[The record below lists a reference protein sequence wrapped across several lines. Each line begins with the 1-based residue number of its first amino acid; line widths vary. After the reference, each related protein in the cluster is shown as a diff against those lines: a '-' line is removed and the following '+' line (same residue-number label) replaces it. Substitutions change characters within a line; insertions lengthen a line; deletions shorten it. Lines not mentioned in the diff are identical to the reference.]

1 MKYIIIEDEEP
12 AVRGLQNMVQKARP
26 RAEML
31 ASFAVLK
38 DAVKWLSLN
47 PAPDLIF
54 LDIHLKDGMGFQL
67 FNQIE
72 VPSPVIFCTA
82 YDEYLMEAFQT
93 NGIDYLLKPLDY
105 RRLCQ
110 SLDKFESLRI
120 HFNQQVE
127 GSVKVL
133 LKSISDREGISKRFL
148 VRMGKRFFAIDQSE
162 IAYFFTM
169 HSVVFLMTVAGKKY
183 QVEQSLE
190 RLEERLPKHQFFRI
204 NRQYLVAWKSIKSFE
219 SDYGSFPVYLDPPT
233 AETIRISRHR
243 IENFKSWW
251 GS

>member
-1 MKYIIIEDEEP
+1 MKYVIIEDEEP
-12 AVRGLQNMVQKARP
+12 AVRGLQLLVQQARP
-26 RAEML
+26 QADFL
-31 ASFAVLK
+31 ASFA
-38 DAVKWLSLN
+38 AVKEAVQWLSVN

-67 FNQIE
+67 FHQIE

-105 RRLCQ
+105 KRLCQ
-110 SLDKFESLRI
+110 SLDKLDALRV
-120 HFNQQVE
+120 HFSQQAGANVE
-127 GSVKVL
+127 VL
-133 LKSISDREGISKRFL
+133 LKQIANREGTSKRFL
-148 VRMGKRFFAIDQSE
+148 VRMGKKFFAIEQSE

-169 HSVVFLMTVAGKKY
+169 HAVVFLMTRDGKKY

-190 RLEERLPKHQFFRI
+190 SLEQQLPKLQFFRI

-233 AETIRISRHR
+233 SETIRISRHR
-243 IENFKSWW
+243 IENFKKWW